1 MLPAQLWKTR
11 DRRSDS
17 YLSECPL
24 TCLHSFKIQIFCFI
38 KWKNVSFD
46 ENNLCFSEIL
56 AGFWRIDSN
65 ESRHEHETWDMD
77 MRHEHEIWDMDM
89 RHGHGT
95 WDMDMRHGHGT
106 WDMDMRHE
114 HQVKSS
120 SHFTCTSFSHFHY
133 MQSCLA
139 PLSWTWGMDM
149 RHEHQVKSSS
159 HFTCTT
165 ICQLLCLVPW
175 IDKRGLV
182 D

>member
-56 AGFWRIDSN
+56 AGFWRIYSN

-77 MRHEHEIWDMDM
+77 MRHEHEI
-89 RHGHGT
+89 

-133 MQSCLA
+133 MQS
-139 PLSWTWGMDM
+139 SKIMHNDM
-149 RHEHQVKSSS
+149 SVALP
-159 HFTCTT
+159 CTET
-165 ICQLLCLVPW
+165 GW
-175 IDKRGLV
+175 IDKRGLI

>member
-1 MLPAQLWKTR
+1 MLPGQLWKTR

-38 KWKNVSFD
+38 KWKSVSFD
-46 ENNLCFSEIL
+46 EKNLCFSEIL
-56 AGFWRIDSN
+56 AGFWRIYSN

-77 MRHEHEIWDMDM
+77 MRHEHEI
-89 RHGHGT
+89 

-133 MQSCLA
+133 MQS
-139 PLSWTWGMDM
+139 SKIMHNDM
-149 RHEHQVKSSS
+149 SVALP
-159 HFTCTT
+159 CTET
-165 ICQLLCLVPW
+165 GW
-175 IDKRGLV
+175 IDKRGLI

>member
-56 AGFWRIDSN
+56 ACFWRIDSN

-95 WDMDMRHGHGT
+95 WDMDMRH
-106 WDMDMRHE
+106 E

-120 SHFTCTSFSHFHY
+120 SHLTCTSFSHFHY
-133 MQSCLA
+133 MQSSKIMHNEMSVAL
-139 PLSWTWGMDM
+139 P
-149 RHEHQVKSSS
+149 
-159 HFTCTT
+159 CTET
-165 ICQLLCLVPW
+165 GW
-175 IDKRGLV
+175 IDKRGLI

>member
-38 KWKNVSFD
+38 KWKSVSFD
-46 ENNLCFSEIL
+46 EKNLCFSEIL
-56 AGFWRIDSN
+56 AGFWRIYSN

-77 MRHEHEIWDMDM
+77 MRHEHE
-89 RHGHGT
+89 T

-133 MQSCLA
+133 MQSSKIMHNEMSVAL
-139 PLSWTWGMDM
+139 P
-149 RHEHQVKSSS
+149 
-159 HFTCTT
+159 CTET
-165 ICQLLCLVPW
+165 GW
-175 IDKRGLV
+175 IDKRGLI

>member
-38 KWKNVSFD
+38 KWKSVSFD
-46 ENNLCFSEIL
+46 EKNLCFSEIL
-56 AGFWRIDSN
+56 AGFWRIYSN

-77 MRHEHEIWDMDM
+77 MRHEHEI
-89 RHGHGT
+89 

-133 MQSCLA
+133 MQS
-139 PLSWTWGMDM
+139 SKIMHNDM
-149 RHEHQVKSSS
+149 SVALP
-159 HFTCTT
+159 CTET
-165 ICQLLCLVPW
+165 GW
-175 IDKRGLV
+175 IDKGGLI

>member
-38 KWKNVSFD
+38 KWKSVSFD
-46 ENNLCFSEIL
+46 EKNLCFSEIL
-56 AGFWRIDSN
+56 AGFWRIYSN
-65 ESRHEHETWDMD
+65 ESRHEHET
-77 MRHEHEIWDMDM
+77 WDMDM

-133 MQSCLA
+133 MQSSKIMHNEMSVAL
-139 PLSWTWGMDM
+139 P
-149 RHEHQVKSSS
+149 
-159 HFTCTT
+159 CTET
-165 ICQLLCLVPW
+165 GW
-175 IDKRGLV
+175 IDKRGLI

>member
-38 KWKNVSFD
+38 KWKSVSFD
-46 ENNLCFSEIL
+46 EKNLCFSEIL
-56 AGFWRIDSN
+56 AGFWRIYSN

-77 MRHEHEIWDMDM
+77 MRHEHEI
-89 RHGHGT
+89 

-133 MQSCLA
+133 MQSSKIMHNEMSVAL
-139 PLSWTWGMDM
+139 P
-149 RHEHQVKSSS
+149 
-159 HFTCTT
+159 CTET
-165 ICQLLCLVPW
+165 GW
-175 IDKRGLV
+175 IDKRGLI

>member
-38 KWKNVSFD
+38 KWKSVSFD
-46 ENNLCFSEIL
+46 EKNLCFSEIL
-56 AGFWRIDSN
+56 AGFWRIYSN

-95 WDMDMRHGHGT
+95 WDMDMRHET
-106 WDMDMRHE
+106 WIWDMNTKLKVRVTLHAP
-114 HQVKSS
+114 VLAT
-120 SHFTCTSFSHFHY
+120 FITCS
-133 MQSCLA
+133 LA
-139 PLSWTWGMDM
+139 RS
-149 RHEHQVKSSS
+149 
-159 HFTCTT
+159 CTT
-165 ICQLLCLVPW
+165 ICQLLCLVQRQDELIKEDWLIKMSINGWLNRLALHRYLRLSTHYP
-175 IDKRGLV
+175 
-182 D
+182 

>member
-56 AGFWRIDSN
+56 AGFWRIYSN

-95 WDMDMRHGHGT
+95 WDMDMRHGHVTWDMDMRHEHGT

-133 MQSCLA
+133 MQS
-139 PLSWTWGMDM
+139 SKIMHNDM
-149 RHEHQVKSSS
+149 SVALP
-159 HFTCTT
+159 CA
-165 ICQLLCLVPW
+165 LNW
-175 IDKRGLV
+175 
-182 D
+182 

>member
-38 KWKNVSFD
+38 KWKSVSFD
-46 ENNLCFSEIL
+46 EKNLCFSEIL
-56 AGFWRIDSN
+56 AGFWRIYSN
-65 ESRHEHETWDMD
+65 ESRHEHET
-77 MRHEHEIWDMDM
+77 WDMDM

-133 MQSCLA
+133 MQS
-139 PLSWTWGMDM
+139 SKIMHNDM
-149 RHEHQVKSSS
+149 SVALP
-159 HFTCTT
+159 CTET
-165 ICQLLCLVPW
+165 GW
-175 IDKRGLV
+175 IDKRGLI

>member
-1 MLPAQLWKTR
+1 MLPGQLWKTR

-17 YLSECPL
+17 YLFECPL
-24 TCLHSFKIQIFCFI
+24 TCLHSSKIQIFCFI
-38 KWKNVSFD
+38 KWKSVSFD
-46 ENNLCFSEIL
+46 EKNLCFSEIL
-56 AGFWRIDSN
+56 AGFWRIYSN

-77 MRHEHEIWDMDM
+77 MRHEHEI
-89 RHGHGT
+89 

-133 MQSCLA
+133 MQSSKIMHNEMSVAL
-139 PLSWTWGMDM
+139 P
-149 RHEHQVKSSS
+149 
-159 HFTCTT
+159 CTET
-165 ICQLLCLVPW
+165 GW
-175 IDKRGLV
+175 IDKRGLI